1 MDRHPKQ
8 QVRIQNEKRFGQ
20 IMHTPYKDFYEHIND
35 IFFIHKISNCCILIL
50 LFNFV
55 EIDKK
60 KRKGM
65 QNVSQIVKR
74 LGQIFLSVIVEPGFL
89 EEYRSE

>member
-1 MDRHPKQ
+1 
-8 QVRIQNEKRFGQ
+8 
-20 IMHTPYKDFYEHIND
+20 MHTPYKDFYEHIND

-65 QNVSQIVKR
+65 
-74 LGQIFLSVIVEPGFL
+74 
-89 EEYRSE
+89 